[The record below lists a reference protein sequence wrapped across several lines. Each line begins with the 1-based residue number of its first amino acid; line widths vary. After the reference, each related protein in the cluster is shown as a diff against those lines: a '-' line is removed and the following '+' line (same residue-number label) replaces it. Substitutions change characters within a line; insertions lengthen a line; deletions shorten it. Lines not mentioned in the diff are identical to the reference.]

1 MKTTLQTRSSL
12 QSFQGPEALRKRS
25 SPPRKS
31 GPGEVSVGSRDAV
44 SLSGNASA
52 PKRPSSLWATAVL
65 GGMAALS
72 LAGCVTSSPMGPP
85 ISQAPVPQM
94 EVSAESW
101 ESAPVELLRAPNG
114 EVVINLGID
123 NQVVNPDNGNHY
135 RLPGA
140 DNASW
145 TQRGETVCKQALDIG
160 GECEGENI
168 ATVTTPHG
176 TLIIEQNDSNSID
189 VYSQD
194 GGHTGVRVQAEG
206 IELQTFR
213 GETYFANDGSVIPR

>member
-1 MKTTLQTRSSL
+1 MIVSSRFSNTRAAIVHAANSV
-12 QSFQGPEALRKRS
+12 
-25 SPPRKS
+25 SP
-31 GPGEVSVGSRDAV
+31 
-44 SLSGNASA
+44 
-52 PKRPSSLWATAVL
+52 
-65 GGMAALS
+65 

-85 ISQAPVPQM
+85 VSQAPIPQM
-94 EVSAESW
+94 EVPAETW
-101 ESAPVELLRAPNG
+101 NSAPVELLRAPNG

-135 RLPGA
+135 TLPGA

-145 TQRGETVCKQALDIG
+145 AQRGETVCKQALDIG

-176 TLIIEQNDSNSID
+176 TLIIEQNDANSID

-206 IELQTFR
+206 IELQTYQ

>member
-1 MKTTLQTRSSL
+1 MKASLQTLPPLRS
-12 QSFQGPEALRKRS
+12 FKGPQNLGKRS
-25 SPPRKS
+25 SPPRIDS
-31 GPGEVSVGSRDAV
+31 APEVTVASSDDVC
-44 SLSGNASA
+44 LSGKAA
-52 PKRPSSLWATAVL
+52 EPKRPSSLWATAVL
-65 GGMAALS
+65 GGMAAVS

-85 ISQAPVPQM
+85 VSQAPIPQM
-94 EVSAESW
+94 EVPAETW
-101 ESAPVELLRAPNG
+101 NSAPVELLRAPNG

-135 RLPGA
+135 TLPGA

-145 TQRGETVCKQALDIG
+145 AQRGETVCKQALDIG

-176 TLIIEQNDSNSID
+176 TLIIEQNDANSID

-206 IELQTFR
+206 IELQTYQ